1 MLSKWER
8 KCGKYAI
15 PNLTLYLVIGYVI
28 GYVIDLVNSDMYSL
42 LLFDPYKILHGQVW
56 RIFTWLFTA
65 PESLG
70 IFTIVMLFL
79 YYSLG
84 TSLEHTWGVFR
95 YNMFLLS
102 GFLFTI
108 LGAIIVY
115 IFMVVYYSN
124 STAGVMYSDGIALIF
139 GNYVSLMV
147 STFYINMSIFLAF
160 AVTYPNVQLLLY
172 FVIPVKIK
180 WFGYLYGVFIA
191 YDIIST
197 FRTYSDAV
205 YLAIIHGVIVITSL
219 LNFLIYWMM
228 DWKRGASHVKRSYE
242 YKKSVKTGN
251 KQRVHEDGTK
261 HKCYICGRT
270 DVEYPDLTF
279 RYCSKCSGSKE
290 YCQDHLFTH
299 EHK

>member
-8 KCGKYAI
+8 KYGKYAI

-115 IFMVVYYSN
+115 IIMVVYYSN
-124 STAGVMYSDGIALIF
+124 STAGVMYSDGIAALF
-139 GNYVSLMV
+139 GNCVSIMV

-180 WFGYLYGVFIA
+180 WFGYLYGAFIA
-191 YDIIST
+191 YDIFST

-228 DWKRGASHVKRSYE
+228 DWKRGASHAKRSYE
-242 YKKSVKTGN
+242 YKKSIKTGN
-251 KQRVHEDGTK
+251 KQRVYEDGTK

-270 DVEYPDLTF
+270 DADYPDLTF
-279 RYCSKCSGSKE
+279 RYCSKCSGNKE